1 MAKTWGTLRAEQRLL
16 EHETETLMSAPS
28 PAREELEA
36 LLAQRREVLEK
47 LARSLEEQTTPGN
60 KAQHLERHREIQ
72 AEHEAAVKKLLQ
84 RTKEQQD
91 RDNLLG
97 DVNEDI
103 KKWKGNAAGEE
114 AYMLDERARIES
126 SHNMTDSV
134 LAQAYATRD
143 EFNLQRL
150 SLQNIGQR
158 ITASSQ
164 KIPGMNTLLNKINT
178 RQKRNSLIIGKTC
191 SRQTLFNVLILSQPW
206 CSPSAS
212 CSSSSPETWKSH
224 VSPILHYHDS

>member
-1 MAKTWGTLRAEQRLL
+1 MITKTWGSLRAELRLL
-16 EHETETLMSAPS
+16 EHETETLLSTNSPS
-28 PAREELEA
+28 RNELET
-36 LLAQRREVLEK
+36 LLEQRRGCLTQLTRVLN
-47 LARSLEEQTTPGN
+47 EQESPGN
-60 KAQHLERHREIQ
+60 KGQHLERHREVQ
-72 AEHEAAVKKLLQ
+72 QEHEEAARRVLQ
-84 RTKEQQD
+84 RSKEQQD

-126 SHNMTDSV
+126 SHTMADSV

-143 EFNLQRL
+143 EFNLQKL

-178 RQKRNSLIIGKTC
+178 RQKRNSVIIGI
-191 SRQTLFNVLILSQPW
+191 LFSMRL
-206 CSPSAS
+206 
-212 CSSSSPETWKSH
+212 
-224 VSPILHYHDS
+224 